1 MREALLAL
9 PLLGCMS
16 SSSSPPPPP
25 DPDPTSHV
33 DLVSDPYTVQPG
45 EEKYFC
51 YTMHLPDDL
60 DVAITKLTPTYGAAT
75 HHILVAQTIAPE
87 PEGFSECNVLIRTT
101 WIPLYGGGLNSGP
114 LEMPANTGMKTLQK
128 GQQILMQ
135 LHLQN
140 ATDQP
145 ITATTAMRIDYVAAT
160 PDVIPATIYGLD
172 NRKIDVPPHSSAVE
186 TQMTCVADRDLEVF
200 ALMGHMHKHGVHL
213 DVSRGATPGAE
224 MLYEEEWKF
233 ETQPVTPVTLHVKA
247 NDTLYLRCTHSNDTD
262 VPIGYGESSDD
273 EMCAMILYY
282 SPSETLAGCV
292 NQ

>member
-1 MREALLAL
+1 M
-9 PLLGCMS
+9 
-16 SSSSPPPPP
+16 SSSSPPPPDPDP
-25 DPDPTSHV
+25 DPDPTEHV
-33 DLVSDPYTVQPG
+33 DLISDPYTLQPG

-51 YTMHLPDDL
+51 YTTHLPDDR

-87 PEGFSECNVLIRTT
+87 PEGFSECPVLIRQT

-114 LEMPANTGMKTLQK
+114 LEMPANTGMKMLQK

-145 ITATTAMRIDYVAAT
+145 ITATTAMRIDLVDAT

-172 NRKIDVPPHSSAVE
+172 NRKIAVPPHSAAVE
-186 TQMTCVADRDLEVF
+186 TQMSCVADRDLEVF

-213 DVSRGATPGAE
+213 DVSRGATAGDE
-224 MLYEEEWKF
+224 MLYEEDWKF

-247 NDTLYLRCTHSNDTD
+247 NDMLHLRCTHSNDTD
-262 VPIGYGESSDD
+262 QPIGYGESSDD

-282 SPSETLAGCV
+282 APSETLSGCV
-292 NQ
+292 SQ